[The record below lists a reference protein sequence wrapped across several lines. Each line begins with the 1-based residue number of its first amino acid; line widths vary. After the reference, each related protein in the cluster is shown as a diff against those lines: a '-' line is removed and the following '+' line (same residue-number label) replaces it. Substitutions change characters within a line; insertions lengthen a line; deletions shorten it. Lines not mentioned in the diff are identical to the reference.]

1 VEKLAVL
8 VPFPRA
14 NLCRY
19 HGVLAPGANWR
30 SAVVRDRRPGRPR
43 TPGSSSS
50 LSPPEMPGR
59 DFSPLRERRLS
70 WADLIKR
77 VFATEV
83 LVCPRCSGRARVI
96 AAITQPEV
104 IRAILKCL
112 ELSPRAPPIAP
123 ARPSPQGQL
132 DL

>member
-1 VEKLAVL
+1 MEELAVL

-19 HGVLAPGANWR
+19 HGIMAPGATWR
-30 SAVVRDRRPGRPR
+30 GAVVRDRRCSKPR
-43 TPGSSSS
+43 TLESAS
-50 LSPPEMPGR
+50 LVSPPEMPGR
-59 DFSPLRERRLS
+59 EFFPRRERRLS
-70 WADLIKR
+70 WVDLIRR
-77 VFATEV
+77 VFSSEV
-83 LVCPRCSGRARVI
+83 LSCPRCSGRCRVI
-96 AAITQPEV
+96 PTITQPEV